1 MNIASVTLPNYPCCG
16 GHHSHAQGPFQGDVT
31 LQQQSP
37 VDLVDPIQV
46 NLGERD
52 LQLGWAKA
60 GQIAGRSHQ
69 GHHGR
74 SVSLDT
80 QADRH
85 YIQLDRKNFKLDSLH
100 FHQQSEHTVEGKPYP
115 MELHLVHRDVQ
126 SGNLAVMGIFID
138 EDKNDPHTPDE
149 PLDKFLDQIAGG
161 GSDADVN
168 LDPAVF
174 IPSSPDQFYRY
185 EGSLTTP
192 NYDSNVSWL
201 VMREPLKVD
210 SEQMTKMKALFENPA
225 RPTQPLNRRFILST
239 FAG

>member
-1 MNIASVTLPNYPCCG
+1 MNIASARLPNYPCCG
-16 GHHSHAQGPFQGDVT
+16 GHHSHAQHPVQGDAT

-37 VDLVDPIQV
+37 VDLVDPVEV

-60 GQIAGRSHQ
+60 GLIVGHSHQ
-69 GHHGR
+69 GDHGR

-115 MELHLVHRDVQ
+115 MELHLVHRDPQ
-126 SGNLAVMGIFID
+126 SGNLAVMGIFVD
-138 EDKNDPHTPDE
+138 EDKSDPHTPDE

-161 GSDADVN
+161 GSDADVT

-174 IPSSPDQFYRY
+174 IPSRPDQFYRY

-201 VMREPLKVD
+201 VMRDPLKVD